1 MTASSA
7 PSSFKNAGKN
17 PTKTR
22 ITAPDEEKRALAL
35 KVLDKLSEITDP
47 EIGIDLVSLGLV
59 YKVEIDDLE
68 RAILTMTLTTPLC
81 PLTDSIENEIAH
93 ALWGTVSQFKV
104 DWTFSPLWS
113 VENISREGVE
123 QLRALGARI

>member
-1 MTASSA
+1 MSTSA
-7 PSSFKNAGKN
+7 PSSFKDAGKN
-17 PTKTR
+17 PTRTEL
-22 ITAPDEEKRALAL
+22 IAPDEEKRVLAR
-35 KVLDKLSEITDP
+35 KVLDKLSEIIDP

-59 YKVEIDDLE
+59 YKVEIDELE

-81 PLTDSIENEIAH
+81 PLSDSIENEIAH

-113 VENISREGVE
+113 VENISKEGVE

>member
-1 MTASSA
+1 MTAPSA

-17 PTKTR
+17 PTKTQ
-22 ITAPDEEKRALAL
+22 IAAPDEEKRALAR
-35 KVLDKLSEITDP
+35 KVLDKLSEIIDP

-59 YKVEIDDLE
+59 YKVEIDELE

-81 PLTDSIENEIAH
+81 PLSDSIENEIAH

-104 DWTFSPLWS
+104 NWTFSPLWS
-113 VENISREGVE
+113 VENISQEGVE
-123 QLRALGARI
+123 QLRALGAGI

>member
-1 MTASSA
+1 MTAPSA
-7 PSSFKNAGKN
+7 PSSFKNAGEN

-22 ITAPDEEKRALAL
+22 IAAPDEEKRALAR
-35 KVLDKLSEITDP
+35 KVLDKLSEIIDP

-59 YKVEIDDLE
+59 YKVEIDELE

-81 PLTDSIENEIAH
+81 PLSDSIENEIAH

-113 VENISREGVE
+113 VENISQEGVE
-123 QLRALGARI
+123 QLRALGAGI

>member
-1 MTASSA
+1 MSSSA
-7 PSSFKNAGKN
+7 PSSFKDAGKN
-17 PTKTR
+17 PTRTEL
-22 ITAPDEEKRALAL
+22 IAPDEEKRALAK
-35 KVLDKLSEITDP
+35 KVLDKLSEIIDP

-59 YKVEIDDLE
+59 YKVEIDGLE

-113 VENISREGVE
+113 VENISKEGVE

>member
-1 MTASSA
+1 MTVPSA

-17 PTKTR
+17 PTKTELV
-22 ITAPDEEKRALAL
+22 APDEEKRALAQ
-35 KVLDKLSEITDP
+35 KVFDKLSDIIDP

-59 YKVEIDDLE
+59 YKVEIDELE

-81 PLTDSIENEIAH
+81 PLTDSIEEEIAH

-113 VENISREGVE
+113 VENISKEGVD

>member
-1 MTASSA
+1 MSTSA
-7 PSSFKNAGKN
+7 PSSFKDAGKN
-17 PTKTR
+17 PTRTEL
-22 ITAPDEEKRALAL
+22 IAPDEEKRALAK
-35 KVLDKLSEITDP
+35 KVLDKLSEIIDP

-59 YKVEIDDLE
+59 YKVEIDELE

-81 PLTDSIENEIAH
+81 PLTDSIEDEIAH

-113 VENISREGVE
+113 VENISKEGVE

>member
-1 MTASSA
+1 MGASSA

-17 PTKTR
+17 PTKTEL
-22 ITAPDEEKRALAL
+22 IAPDGEKEALAK
-35 KVLDKLSEITDP
+35 KVLDKLSEIIDP

-59 YKVEIDDLE
+59 YKVEIDELE

-104 DWTFSPLWS
+104 EWTFSPLWS
-113 VENISREGVE
+113 VENISQEGVE
-123 QLRALGARI
+123 QLRALGAGI

>member
-1 MTASSA
+1 MTSS

-17 PTKTR
+17 PTKTEFV
-22 ITAPDEEKRALAL
+22 APDEERMKLAK
-35 KVLDKLSEITDP
+35 KVLEKLGEIIDP

-59 YKVEIDDLE
+59 YKVEIDNLG

-81 PLTDSIENEIAH
+81 PLSDSIENAIAH
-93 ALWGTVSQFKV
+93 TLWGTVSQFKV

-113 VENISREGVE
+113 VENISQDGVE
-123 QLRALGARI
+123 QLRALGAGI